1 MSSSSPHTKQK
12 LNIARIRTLYGAETA
27 RIRRDQLPR
36 PDISQDDSF
45 QCLSTCASS
54 PRYKTRDPRLRRH
67 EPPDESDEQRGA
79 ETALSPRPSTPG
91 HLETSQT
98 ETGAAKRG
106 SKEATAC
113 RDSAPSGM
121 TSPPIPRRAARPIRA
136 PPAICLT
143 KANTTPGR
151 PKSHGMTPLGP
162 SPPTCSLSRPIAP
175 LERLNPPP
183 LWGVDDVRH
192 AELLFDTGR
201 RLGYTSWFSLGPEH
215 RTCFSSRLVGI
226 R

>member
-1 MSSSSPHTKQK
+1 MLVSSGT
-12 LNIARIRTLYGAETA
+12 ETA
-27 RIRRDQLPR
+27 RIRWDQASAPR
-36 PDISQDDSF
+36 HQPRRQF
-45 QCLSTCASS
+45 PVPVHVRPARPGTKPATPGYGGMS
-54 PRYKTRDPRLRRH
+54 PRMRARNS
-67 EPPDESDEQRGA
+67 EGA
-79 ETALSPRPSTPG
+79 DTALSPRPSTPG

-162 SPPTCSLSRPIAP
+162 IATHLQLIAPIAP
-175 LERLNPPP
+175 PERLNPPP

-201 RLGYTSWFSLGPEH
+201 RLGYTSWFSLGPER